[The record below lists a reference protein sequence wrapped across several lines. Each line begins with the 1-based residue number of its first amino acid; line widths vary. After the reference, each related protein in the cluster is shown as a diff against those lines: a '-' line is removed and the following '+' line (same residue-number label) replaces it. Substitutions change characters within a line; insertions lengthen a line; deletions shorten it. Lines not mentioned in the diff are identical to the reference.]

1 MLFFLVLIFASV
13 DFLTCSFFVCC
24 SFKQHVSMGIFEDD
38 EKVFTNFV
46 SNRILWDETMASTS
60 CRYLARNPDKL
71 LVGLVGGD
79 HVKTGH
85 GIPARIERIL
95 ENIGFPNSR
104 TASVALNPTWKLYSQ
119 SKTLMQLKDLETSM
133 GVNFGRQSGAKP
145 KPADIVA
152 EEKDLSEE
160 GWGAPPRPD
169 HHPFSDI
176 IWYG

>member
-1 MLFFLVLIFASV
+1 MSGDIAVA
-13 DFLTCSFFVCC
+13 DWPC
-24 SFKQHVSMGIFEDD
+24 
-38 EKVFTNFV
+38 NFV
-46 SNRILWDETMASTS
+46 
-60 CRYLARNPDKL
+60 RYLAMHPEKL

-95 ENIGFPNSR
+95 DNIGFPNPR

-119 SKTLMQLKDLETSM
+119 SKTLMQLKDLETSV

-145 KPADIVA
+145 KPAEDIVQ
-152 EEKDLSEE
+152 EGDQVQEME
-160 GWGAPPRPD
+160 GWGAPPPAD